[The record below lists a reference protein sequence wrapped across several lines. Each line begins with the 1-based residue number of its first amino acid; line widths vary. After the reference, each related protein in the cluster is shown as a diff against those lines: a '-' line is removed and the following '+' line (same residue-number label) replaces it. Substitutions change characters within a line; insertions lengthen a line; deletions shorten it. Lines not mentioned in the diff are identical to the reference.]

1 MRGCFHWCGYLFVS
15 AAAFAQ
21 APDPE
26 PLPFELS
33 WQGPEACSGASETV
47 AEIRQMLQSGR
58 PSVGLTRI
66 TVSVDAQPIEEGKWA
81 IRVTTV
87 SGELS
92 GERQLKADSC
102 DEARRAV
109 ALLVAL
115 MIDPDARVTNPDP
128 SISRPG
134 PTSPPASEARPRT
147 VVSAQRPPST
157 EPGAGAVRLAPRV
170 FLGANLVADNGTLP
184 SVDLGGRL
192 DFGLNARAWALAL
205 RAGTLAPRNKDYQG
219 QAGMGANF
227 RLYEGELAACIFGI
241 RQGNAALKW
250 CIGPHF
256 YMFHASSYGVS
267 NPGST
272 TQLSYGVFGEL
283 ALRYSVGRGVAVR
296 LGLEGLL
303 PFQKPRFAIQD
314 LGHVYQQQSF
324 AERISLGPE
333 FEL

>member
-1 MRGCFHWCGYLFVS
+1 VRGRFPWCGCLFVS
-15 AAAFAQ
+15 AAALAQ
-21 APDPE
+21 SPDPE
-26 PLPFELS
+26 PLPFELN

-47 AEIRQMLQSGR
+47 AEIRRMLQNER
-58 PSVGLTRI
+58 PSASLTRI
-66 TVSVDAQPIEEGKWA
+66 TVSVDAQPIEESKWA

-92 GERQLKADSC
+92 GERQLRADSC

-115 MIDPDARVTNPDP
+115 MIDPDARVTNPEP
-128 SISRPG
+128 SISQPG
-134 PTSPPASEARPRT
+134 PTRPPEARPRT
-147 VVSAQRPPST
+147 VVSARPPTST
-157 EPGAGAVRLAPRV
+157 EPHAGASRLAPRA

-205 RAGTLAPRNKDYQG
+205 RAGTFAPRSKDYQG
-219 QAGMGANF
+219 QAGSGANF
-227 RLYEGELAACIFGI
+227 HLYEGELAACMFGV
-241 RQGNAALKW
+241 RQGNAALQW
-250 CIGPHF
+250 CVGPHL

-267 NPGST
+267 SPGST

-283 ALRYSVGRGVAVR
+283 ALRYGFARGVAVR
-296 LGLEGLL
+296 LGLEGLV

-314 LGHVYQQQSF
+314 LGHVYQQASF